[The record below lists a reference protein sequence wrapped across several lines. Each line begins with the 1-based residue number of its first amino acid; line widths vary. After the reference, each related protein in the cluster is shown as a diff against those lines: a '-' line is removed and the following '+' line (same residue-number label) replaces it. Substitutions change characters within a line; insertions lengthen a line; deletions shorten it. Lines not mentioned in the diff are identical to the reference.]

1 MENPMFQI
9 VVSGAVEIVSKF
21 SSLLNEKYTC
31 WIENIYLI
39 REAINKGHLLL
50 LCLVEYF
57 RKKFLN

>member
-39 REAINKGHLLL
+39 REAINKGHLLSGGGD
-50 LCLVEYF
+50 
-57 RKKFLN
+57 

>member
-39 REAINKGHLLL
+39 REAINKGHLLGRGSL
-50 LCLVEYF
+50 A
-57 RKKFLN
+57 KNGLNRLG